1 MVQEIELNIFLKIR
15 FKKLNKEGSEKVS
28 YSKLI
33 GRIIE
38 KFGSRRAF
46 AKAVGFAENT
56 ISKKL
61 SGKMAIT
68 TDDIIEWSKPELLD
82 IQPNEYHEFY
92 FTPKVQETEQGR

>member
-1 MVQEIELNIFLKIR
+1 MMSFD
-15 FKKLNKEGSEKVS
+15 

-46 AKAVGFAENT
+46 AEAYGVSENT

-61 SGKMAIT
+61 NGKMNIT
-68 TDDIIEWSKPELLD
+68 KNDIIRMSAPDMLD
-82 IQPNEYHEFY
+82 IPAEKVHEYF
-92 FTPKVQETEQGR
+92 FKI

>member
-1 MVQEIELNIFLKIR
+1 MKFD
-15 FKKLNKEGSEKVS
+15 

-46 AKAVGFAENT
+46 AKAVGFSENT

-61 SGKMAIT
+61 SGKMTIT
-68 TDDIIEWSKPELLD
+68 TNDIVNWSKPEVLD
-82 IQPNEYHEFY
+82 IADQDIPEYF
-92 FTPKVQETEQGR
+92 FTI

>member
-1 MVQEIELNIFLKIR
+1 MKRKFD
-15 FKKLNKEGSEKVS
+15 
-28 YSKLI
+28 YSKLT

-46 AKAVGFAENT
+46 AKACGFTENT

-68 TDDIIEWSKPELLD
+68 TDDICKWSSKELLD
-82 IQPNEYHEFY
+82 IDSAEIPEYF
-92 FTPKVQETEQGR
+92 FAIQVQAS

>member
-1 MVQEIELNIFLKIR
+1 MLL
-15 FKKLNKEGSEKVS
+15 FKRKDVKKMKFD

-46 AKAVGFAENT
+46 AEACGFSENT

-68 TDDIIEWSKPELLD
+68 TNDIVKWSSKGLLD
-82 IQPNEYHEFY
+82 IAIVEIPEYFFAFE
-92 FTPKVQETEQGR
+92 VQTT

>member
-1 MVQEIELNIFLKIR
+1 MFN
-15 FKKLNKEGSEKVS
+15 

-38 KFGSRRAF
+38 RFGTRRAF
-46 AKAVGFAENT
+46 AKAVGFSENT

-68 TDDIIEWSKPELLD
+68 IDDIVEWSKPEILD
-82 IQPNEYHEFY
+82 IQSNEYHEY
-92 FTPKVQETEQGR
+92 FFAI

>member
-1 MVQEIELNIFLKIR
+1 MEFD
-15 FKKLNKEGSEKVS
+15 

-38 KFGSRRAF
+38 KFGSRRNF
-46 AKAVGFAENT
+46 ARAYGRSENA

-68 TDDIIEWSKPELLD
+68 TDDIVKMSSAEFLD
-82 IQPNEYHEFY
+82 IEAENIPEYFFKE
-92 FTPKVQETEQGR
+92 KVQAN